1 MYTKQEVFTE
11 EMAYNMMYRSPII
24 HVTHPW
30 YSEDYMT
37 TLEQGIEAYKNGV
50 FPTDELI
57 SHRIPFEQ
65 IDEAFRLLEKNPTDY
80 IKGILTFRL
89 TTCIVQEKAAGKP
102 VAFCNILF

>member
-1 MYTKQEVFTE
+1 MRTVMYTKQEVFTE

-80 IKGILTFRL
+80 IKGILTFR
-89 TTCIVQEKAAGKP
+89 
-102 VAFCNILF
+102 